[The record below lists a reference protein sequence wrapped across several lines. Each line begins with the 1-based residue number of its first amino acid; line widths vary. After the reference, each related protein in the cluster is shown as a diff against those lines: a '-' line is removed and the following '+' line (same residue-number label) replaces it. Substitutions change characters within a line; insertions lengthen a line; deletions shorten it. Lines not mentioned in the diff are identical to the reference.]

1 VAERRRSGFAPTV
14 LLGLAAGVGAA
25 VGGNQ
30 VWVVADLTR
39 AEESSSLVT
48 TFVLRSEGASV
59 PLATALGLVVL
70 ACWGVVLVSRGRAR
84 RLVAGLGALAA
95 VGTLVTYV
103 VGALTSVQDLADDF
117 TAAGLPGVDTDLTR
131 WFWFGLVCAVVSA
144 AAAVLAVRLVP
155 GWPEMG
161 SRYDAP
167 GEQGAA
173 APAADPSNLDLWKAI
188 DQGDDPTR

>member
-1 VAERRRSGFAPTV
+1 MAERRTGGFALTV
-14 LLGLAAGVGAA
+14 LVGLAAGVGAA

-30 VWVVADLTR
+30 VWAVADLTR
-39 AEESSSLVT
+39 SEESSSLVT
-48 TFVLRSEGASV
+48 TFVLRGEGASV

-70 ACWGVVLVSRGRAR
+70 ACWGVVLVSRGRVR
-84 RLVAGLGALAA
+84 RVVAALGALAA
-95 VGTLVTYV
+95 VGTLVTYA
-103 VGALTSVQDLADDF
+103 VGALTSVRDLADDF
-117 TAAGLPGVDTDLTR
+117 TAAGLPGVDIDLTR
-131 WFWFGLVCAVVSA
+131 WFWFGLACALVSA
-144 AAAVLAVRLVP
+144 VAAVLAVRRVP

-173 APAADPSNLDLWKAI
+173 RPVEDPSNLDLWKAI

>member
-1 VAERRRSGFAPTV
+1 MAEPRRGGFALTV
-14 LLGLAAGVGAA
+14 LVGLAAGVGAA

-39 AEESSSLVT
+39 TEESASLVT
-48 TFVLRSEGASV
+48 SFVLRSEGASV

-84 RLVAGLGALAA
+84 RVVAGLGALAA
-95 VGTLVTYV
+95 LATLVTYV
-103 VGALTSVQDLADDF
+103 VGAVTTMRDLADDF
-117 TAAGLPGVDTDLTR
+117 DAAGLPGVDLDLTR
-131 WFWFGLVCAVVSA
+131 WFFFGLACAVVSA
-144 AAAVLAVRLVP
+144 AAAVLAVRSVR

-167 GEQGAA
+167 GEQGTAK
-173 APAADPSNLDLWKAI
+173 PAEDPSNLDLWKAL

>member
-1 VAERRRSGFAPTV
+1 VAERRRGGFALTV
-14 LLGLAAGVGAA
+14 LVGLAAGVGAA

-39 AEESSSLVT
+39 TEESASLVT
-48 TFVLRSEGASV
+48 SFVLRSEGASV

-84 RLVAGLGALAA
+84 RVVAGLGALAA
-95 VGTLVTYV
+95 LGTLVTYV
-103 VGALTSVQDLADDF
+103 VGAVTTVRDLADDF
-117 TAAGLPGVDTDLTR
+117 DAAGLPGVDLDLTR
-131 WFWFGLVCAVVSA
+131 WFFFGLACAVVSA
-144 AAAVLAVRLVP
+144 AAAVVAVRGVR

-167 GEQGAA
+167 GEQGASK
-173 APAADPSNLDLWKAI
+173 PVEDPSNLDLWKAL